1 MNKFDEIIG
10 NFRHSWFVN
19 VDVADSTPFSTQNA
33 QFSGK
38 LQTFFKTG
46 AGWLPLERNVQ
57 MLDARSSVFLGR
69 GSHCLPALD
78 RSDHIRVW
86 IAIATR
92 ARAEE
97 KMDAAPRVKGYSL

>member
-1 MNKFDEIIG
+1 
-10 NFRHSWFVN
+10 
-19 VDVADSTPFSTQNA
+19 
-33 QFSGK
+33 
-38 LQTFFKTG
+38 
-46 AGWLPLERNVQ
+46 VQ